1 MRLEKSN
8 INNNH
13 MIITGKFV
21 DGIHRNTL
29 NSPKI
34 NANKAKDQGVQSFRD
49 ILRTSIKNNDN
60 IKFSKHATQRMFE
73 RDIILS
79 TDQLQRMENALKEAK
94 DKGVKDSLILM
105 EDMAFI
111 VNIPSKTV
119 ITAMNNTN
127 KNKNIFTNIDS
138 AIII

>member
-1 MRLEKSN
+1 
-8 INNNH
+8 